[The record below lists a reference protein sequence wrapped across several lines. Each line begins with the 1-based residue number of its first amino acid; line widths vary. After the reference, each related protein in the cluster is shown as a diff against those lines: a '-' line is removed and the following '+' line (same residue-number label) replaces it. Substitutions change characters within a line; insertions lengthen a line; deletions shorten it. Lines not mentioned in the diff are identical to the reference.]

1 MRSRNT
7 FNKLTAFLVVILL
20 AGSKIYAQNLKFSE
34 EPGAFMVEAKKVM
47 QDSRNPLYAKAAA
60 ELDTIWMSTPSTAQQ
75 SQFANIMRKMAA
87 KGQKAGPIFYLLMR
101 NFRTVLTQPEA
112 DVNGFLATLDRASE
126 LYDGKTFQ
134 KVLENMQLLL
144 EKRQLYSSNFNK
156 LYVVAG
162 SYRFRFDDSKPD
174 QDAPTAT
181 APANDGWDTP
191 SDTAALVLTSTEP
204 LPTLTGALLDLKDAA
219 FAMVS
224 GGDSAVFGPS
234 TGAVSLRGGTF
245 VGKGGKF
252 DWAVAGDPSISAE
265 FTDYSFNVVNPRL
278 TVENAMLHDE
288 TRLQK
293 PVQGV
298 FEYKATRRPAGKPAT
313 FPRFVSRKND
323 AVLRNA
329 RKSMIYRG
337 GFSLV
342 GTTVYS
348 TSLTGEPA
356 QLYVTYQDKPSFRAA
371 SKRFILTDSTV
382 AAKVAEFSLP
392 LGRDSVYHPGVRFRY
407 SDDAGQLR
415 LERADGTPYAALPYI
430 DSYHKMNIWAEALR
444 WDFPKEQVEFY
455 MIVGKK
461 EIPARL
467 ESFDY
472 FRKQRFT
479 GIAEDFGFQP
489 LLMAANYVQTKK
501 VQSFSPY
508 DLATQYR
515 QDANIMRNALETLAL
530 DGYFDS
536 NAEADQFRLSKK
548 GILYILANL
557 EKSDYDNFQILS
569 QYQTNSENANASISL
584 KDTLLT
590 VRGVERF
597 VVSDSLKIVAV
608 PSDKIVVIG
617 RGRDFTVNGQLKSAN
632 FRFTGSGLKFNYD
645 QFFVNLNQVDSITY
659 TPQEKYAKGMTGEVG
674 GHVKYEKGGTFYLS
688 DPKNK
693 SGRQKGGKSPRL
705 VIPEGMTVF
714 FDQEVRKDLK
724 YNRDVFF
731 KIPKLDYDSLDKRD
745 VVFTGTFNSD
755 GILPPFKTTLK
766 SMDDN
771 SLGFKYKTTEAMK
784 LYQGKSTVKL
794 SEPLV
799 MDNAGLRTA
808 GTLTHLAAVLPTEE
822 MLLTTDSLLASG
834 NEATIKETTIGK
846 GYFPKVELKN
856 YSLRWFPKADSMFIA
871 TKGNAFNFYAGTTQL
886 EGGLLLRSAGLYGQG
901 ELKRKDSELIS
912 QDIKFNKEGFIANR
926 SQLTVTA
933 GQEKSFRPILL
944 GKNVDVDFNIA
955 KNLVEMTT
963 TDTGFG
969 TDSSALEFPYAA
981 YRTSINKARWN
992 IANKTIA
999 MKGDVANST
1008 FTATAPEQ
1016 EGLAFN
1022 GSAALYEIE
1031 KMTLN
1036 VSGVPYIRTADVKII
1051 PDKGVV
1057 SVRKNGEMTEFKNA
1071 RIEIDTLNSSHRLKD
1086 ANIRISSRNQFE
1098 GSATYQ
1104 YVTSRKDTF
1113 NIKMGNFELHEIG
1126 AAVAD
1131 NSKKTKKTATTAST
1145 TVGYYTTARARVT
1158 EDDKF
1163 QLAPRMQ
1170 YKGDVNLI
1178 AYEPALQLDGLIRP
1192 LLKPRPDL
1200 SSSWITFKEDGTDS
1214 TGIISIK
1221 VNKDLKNEVDQPL
1234 FAGLHYRSGGGMYLS
1249 FLSPKFTERDQDI
1262 YTAQGNLRY
1271 NEERKAFVIM
1281 PPLGA
1286 DSLVNEENAF
1296 VFDDQKGVASFRG
1309 PLQITEPAL
1318 GRAAGQVDV
1327 QVDSARYEFNTLL
1340 MLNLPALSPI
1350 ATELAAKI
1358 VQTNLDEQNSDP
1370 AEDDQDRL
1378 ISKLA
1383 AIIGQKAADEYLTKI
1398 AAGYRPLFEASPEL
1412 DASMVLSN
1420 LNLRWSDVHGAYFSM
1435 GPIGMSNLGRNDINA
1450 QMEGQFE
1457 LRRTDMGDEFSLYLE
1472 LSPDVWFF
1480 MDYAQ
1485 KQLGIVSSDVNFN
1498 DQIMAKSQNAKVK
1511 DGALIP
1517 LGFEEKNL
1525 FLDRFSD
1532 FYQPALKKARI
1543 AKAAAAKKD
1552 AKKKAEKKKVEA
1564 SEGF

>member
-1 MRSRNT
+1 MKSNPIL
-7 FNKLTAFLVVILL
+7 FALAFLLFASTSL
-20 AGSKIYAQNLKFSE
+20 QAQNLKFSE

-47 QDSRNPLYAKAAA
+47 QDSRNPLYAKTAA
-60 ELDTIWMSTPSTAQQ
+60 ELDSIWINTPTAAQQ
-75 SQFANIMRKMAA
+75 TQFAAIMRKLAA
-87 KGQKAGPIFYLLMR
+87 KGQKAGPVFYLLLR

-126 LYDGKTFQ
+126 RYDGRTFQ

-181 APANDGWDTP
+181 TPANDGWDTP
-191 SDTAALVLTSTEP
+191 SDTAKLVLATIEP
-204 LPTLTGALLDLKDAA
+204 LPTLTGALLDLQEAK

-224 GGDSAVFGPS
+224 GGDSAIFGPS

-252 DWAVAGDPSISAE
+252 DWTVAGDPTIYAE
-265 FTDYSFNVVNPRL
+265 FTDYSFNVVNPKL
-278 TVENAMLHDE
+278 NVENATLNDKG
-288 TRLQK
+288 RLEK

-298 FEYKATRRPAGKPAT
+298 FEFKATRRPAEKPAT
-313 FPRFVSRKND
+313 FPRFVSSKND
-323 AVLRNA
+323 AVLRNI
-329 RKSMIYRG
+329 RKSMVYKG

-348 TSLTGEPA
+348 TSRTGEPA
-356 QLYVTYQDKPSFRAA
+356 QLYVKYQDKPAFRAT
-371 SKRFILTDSTV
+371 SKRFVLTDSTV
-382 AAKVAEFSLP
+382 AAQVAEISLP

-415 LERADGTPYAALPYI
+415 LERADGTPYAALPYL

-444 WDFPKEQVEFY
+444 WDFSKEQFDFY

-461 EIPARL
+461 EVSARL
-467 ESFDY
+467 ESFDF
-472 FRKQRFT
+472 FRKQRFS
-479 GIAEDFGFQP
+479 GIAEDYGFQP
-489 LLMAANYVQTKK
+489 LSMAANYVQTKK
-501 VQSFSPY
+501 VQAFSAY

-515 QDANIMRNALETLAL
+515 QDPKIMRNALETLAL

-536 NAEADQFRLSKK
+536 NPEADQFRFSKK
-548 GILYILANL
+548 GILYILANM

-569 QYQTNSENANASISL
+569 QYQSNAETANASVSL

-597 VVSDSLKIVAV
+597 VVSDSLKIMAV
-608 PSDKIVVIG
+608 PADKQVVIG

-632 FRFTGSGLKFNYD
+632 FRFTGRGLKFNYD

-705 VIPEGMTVF
+705 VIPEGITVF
-714 FDQEVRKDLK
+714 FDQPVRKKLK
-724 YNRDVFF
+724 YNREVFF

-745 VVFTGTFNSD
+745 VVFLGTFNSD

-766 SMDDN
+766 SMDDS
-771 SLGFKYKTTEAMK
+771 SLGFEYKGTEAMK
-784 LYQGKSTVKL
+784 LYKGKSTLKL
-794 SEPLV
+794 TEPLM
-799 MDNAGLRTA
+799 MDNSGLRTS
-808 GTLTHLAAVLPTEE
+808 GMLTHLAATIPAEE

-834 NEATIKETTIGK
+834 SGASIKEATIGK
-846 GYFPKVELKN
+846 AYFPKVELKN

-886 EGGLLLRSAGLYGQG
+886 EGGLLLRSAGLFGQG
-901 ELKRKDSELIS
+901 ELKRKDSDLIS
-912 QDIKFNKEGFIANR
+912 QDIKFNKEGFVANQ
-926 SQLTVTA
+926 SQFTVTS
-933 GQEKSFRPILL
+933 GQEKTFRPILL

-963 TDTGFG
+963 TASGFG

-981 YRTSINKARWN
+981 YRTSISKARWN

-1031 KMTLN
+1031 KMTLS
-1036 VSGVPYIRTADVKII
+1036 VSGVPYIRTADVKIV

-1086 ANIRISSRNQFE
+1086 ANIRITSRNRFE

-1113 NIKMGNFELHEIG
+1113 NIKMGSFELHEVG
-1126 AAVAD
+1126 AVVAG
-1131 NSKKTKKTATTAST
+1131 NSKKARKPVAATST
-1145 TVGYYTTARARVT
+1145 TGSYYTTARARVA

-1163 QLAPRMQ
+1163 MLAPGMQ

-1178 AYEPALQLDGLIRP
+1178 AYEPALQLDGLLRP
-1192 LLKPRPDL
+1192 QLKPRPDL

-1214 TGIISIK
+1214 TGNITIK
-1221 VNKDLKNEVDQPL
+1221 VNKDLKNEVEEPL

-1249 FLSPKFTERDQDI
+1249 FLSPKFTDRDQDI
-1262 YTAQGNLRY
+1262 FTAQGNLRY
-1271 NEERKAFVIM
+1271 DEESKSFVIM
-1281 PPLGA
+1281 PPPGPDGLI
-1286 DSLVNEENAF
+1286 NEANAF
-1296 VFDDQKGVASFRG
+1296 VFDDKKGLASFSG
-1309 PLQITEPAL
+1309 LLQITEPAL

-1327 QVDSARYEFNTLL
+1327 QVDSARYEFNTLML
-1340 MLNLPALSPI
+1340 LNLPALAPV

-1370 AEDDQDRL
+1370 AEDDQTRL
-1378 ISKLA
+1378 IAKLA
-1383 AIIGQKAADEYLTKI
+1383 AIIGQKAADDYLTKT
-1398 AAGYRPLFEASPEL
+1398 AAGYKPLFEASPEL

-1435 GPIGMSNLGRNDINA
+1435 GPIGMSNLSRNDINA
-1450 QMEGQFE
+1450 QMQGQFE
-1457 LRRTDMGDEFSLYLE
+1457 LRRTDIGDEFSLYLE

-1498 DQIMAKSQNAKVK
+1498 DQIMAKSQNTKVK
-1511 DGALIP
+1511 DGTLIP

-1543 AKAAAAKKD
+1543 AKAAAVKKD
-1552 AKKKAEKKKVEA
+1552 VKKKAEKKKAEA
-1564 SEGF
+1564 TEGF

>member
-1 MRSRNT
+1 MKFNLVLFT
-7 FNKLTAFLVVILL
+7 FAALLL
-20 AGSKIYAQNLKFSE
+20 AGVPLHAQNLKFSE
-34 EPGAFMVEAKKVM
+34 EPGAFMVEAEKVM
-47 QDSRNPLYAKAAA
+47 QDSRNPLYAKTAA
-60 ELDTIWMSTPSTAQQ
+60 ELDSIWMSIPSAAQQ
-75 SQFANIMRKMAA
+75 TQFATIMRKLAA

-162 SYRFRFDDSKPD
+162 SYRFRFDDSEPD
-174 QDAPTAT
+174 QDAPAANT
-181 APANDGWDTP
+181 PANDGWDTP
-191 SDTAALVLTSTEP
+191 SDTAALVLATTEP
-204 LPTLTGALLDLKDAA
+204 LPTLTGALLDLKEAE

-252 DWAVAGDPSISAE
+252 DWTVAGDPSIYVE
-265 FTDYSFNVVNPRL
+265 FTDYSFNVVNPKL
-278 TVENAMLHDE
+278 TVENALLNDKA
-288 TRLQK
+288 RLEK

-298 FEYKATRRPAGKPAT
+298 FEFKATRRPAGKPAT

-329 RKSMIYRG
+329 RKSMTYRG

-356 QLYVTYQDKPSFRAA
+356 QVFVTYQDKPSFRAA

-392 LGRDSVYHPGVRFRY
+392 LGRDSIYHPGVRFRY

-415 LERADGTPYAALPYI
+415 LERADGTPYAALPYL

-444 WDFPKEQVEFY
+444 WDFTKAQVDFY

-461 EIPARL
+461 EVPARL

-472 FRKQRFT
+472 FRKQRFS

-501 VQSFSPY
+501 VQAFSPY

-536 NAEADQFRLSKK
+536 NAQADQFRLSKK
-548 GILYILANL
+548 GIMYILANL
-557 EKSDYDNFQILS
+557 DKSDYDNFQIIS
-569 QYQTNSENANASISL
+569 QYQTNGETANATISL

-608 PSDKIVVIG
+608 PADKQVVIG

-714 FDQEVRKDLK
+714 FDQEIRKDLK
-724 YNRDVFF
+724 YNREVFF

-745 VVFTGTFNSD
+745 VVFLGTFNSD
-755 GILPPFKTTLK
+755 GILPPIKTTLK

-771 SLGFKYKTTEAMK
+771 SLGFEYKAPEAMK
-784 LYQGKSTVKL
+784 LYQGKSTMKL

-799 MDNAGLRTA
+799 MDNSGLRAA
-808 GTLTHLAAVLPTEE
+808 GTLTHLAATLPAEE

-834 NEATIKETTIGK
+834 SEASIKEATIGK

-886 EGGLLLRSAGLYGQG
+886 EGGLLLRSAGLYGHG
-901 ELKRKDSELIS
+901 ELKRKDSDLIS
-912 QDIKFNKEGFIANR
+912 QDIKFNKEGFVANQ
-926 SQLTVTA
+926 SQFTITS
-933 GQEKSFRPILL
+933 GQEKTFRPILL

-955 KNLVEMTT
+955 KNLAEMTT
-963 TDTGFG
+963 TGSGFG
-969 TDSSALEFPYAA
+969 TDSSALEFPYAS

-1036 VSGVPYIRTADVKII
+1036 VSGVPYIRTADVKIV

-1086 ANIRISSRNQFE
+1086 ANIRITSRNHFE

-1113 NIKMGNFELHEIG
+1113 NIKMGNFELHEAG
-1126 AAVAD
+1126 DAVAT
-1131 NSKKTKKTATTAST
+1131 SAKKAKKPVAAST
-1145 TVGYYTTARARVT
+1145 PGTYYTTARARVT

-1192 LLKPRPDL
+1192 QLKPRPDL

-1214 TGIISIK
+1214 TGIITIK
-1221 VNKDLKNEVDQPL
+1221 VTKDLKNEVEQPL

-1262 YTAQGNLRY
+1262 YTAQGTLRY
-1271 NEERKAFVIM
+1271 DEDSKAFVIT
-1281 PPLGA
+1281 PLPGP
-1286 DSLVNEENAF
+1286 DSLVNEANAF
-1296 VFDDQKGVASFRG
+1296 VFDDQKGIASFSG

-1327 QVDSARYEFNTLL
+1327 QVDSARYEFNTLML
-1340 MLNLPALSPI
+1340 LNLPALAPV

-1370 AEDDQDRL
+1370 AEDDQTRL
-1378 ISKLA
+1378 IAKLA
-1383 AIIGQKAADEYLTKI
+1383 ALIGQKAADAYLTTT
-1398 AAGYRPLFEASPEL
+1398 AAGYKPLFDASPDL
-1412 DASMVLSN
+1412 AASMVLSN

-1457 LRRTDMGDEFSLYLE
+1457 LRRTDVGDEFSLYLE

-1480 MDYAQ
+1480 LDYAQ

-1498 DQIMAKSQNAKVK
+1498 DQITAKSQNTRVK

-1543 AKAAAAKKD
+1543 AKAAAAKKEV
-1552 AKKKAEKKKVEA
+1552 KKKAEKKKAEA
-1564 SEGF
+1564 TEGF

>member
-1 MRSRNT
+1 MRLVLFLLVS
-7 FNKLTAFLVVILL
+7 LLGSTALR
-20 AGSKIYAQNLKFSE
+20 AQNLKFSE
-34 EPGAFMVEAKKVM
+34 EPGTFMAEAKKVM

-60 ELDTIWMSTPSTAQQ
+60 DLDTIWMSAPTQPQQ
-75 SQFANIMRKMAA
+75 VQFVNIMRKMAG
-87 KGQKAGPIFYLLMR
+87 KGQKAGPVFYLLMR

-112 DVNGFLATLDRASE
+112 DVNGFLVTLDRASE

-144 EKRQLYSSNFNK
+144 EKRQLYSSNYNK

-174 QDAPTAT
+174 QDAPSA
-181 APANDGWDTP
+181 ALPANDGWDTP
-191 SDTAALVLTSTEP
+191 ADTAALVLTTTEP
-204 LPTLTGALLDLKDAA
+204 LPTLTGALLDLKDAV

-234 TGAVSLRGGTF
+234 TGEVSLRAGTF

-252 DWAVAGDPSISAE
+252 DWTVAGDPSIYAE
-265 FTDYSFNVVNPRL
+265 FGDYSFNAVIPKL
-278 TVENAMLHDE
+278 TVENATLHDDG
-288 TRLQK
+288 RLEK

-298 FEYKATRRPAGKPAT
+298 FEFKATRRPAGKPAT

-323 AVLRNA
+323 AVLRNT
-329 RKSMIYRG
+329 RKSMTYKG

-348 TSLTGEPA
+348 TSLTGQPA
-356 QLYVTYQDKPSFRAA
+356 QLYVTYKQKPAFRAA
-371 SKRFILTDSTV
+371 SKRFVLTDSTV
-382 AAKVAEFSLP
+382 AAQVAEVSLP

-415 LERADGTPYAALPYI
+415 LERADGTSFGGLPYL
-430 DSYHKMNIWAEALR
+430 DTYHKMNIWAEALR
-444 WDFPKEQVEFY
+444 WDFPKEEVQFY

-461 EIPARL
+461 ELPVRL

-472 FRKQRFT
+472 FRKQRFA
-479 GIAEDFGFQP
+479 GIVEDFGFQP

-508 DLATQYR
+508 DLANQYR
-515 QDANIMRNALETLAL
+515 QDATIMRNALESLAL

-536 NAEADQFRLSKK
+536 NPEADQFRLSRK
-548 GILYILANL
+548 GIMYILANL
-557 EKSDYDNFQILS
+557 DKSDYDNFQIIS
-569 QYQTNSENANASISL
+569 QFQANSENANASISL

-597 VVSDSLKIVAV
+597 VVSDSLKIVGV
-608 PSDKIVVIG
+608 PSDKKVVIG
-617 RGRDFTVNGQLKSAN
+617 RGRDFTMNGQLKSAN

-645 QFFVNLNQVDSITY
+645 QFFVNLNHVDSITY
-659 TPQEKYAKGMTGEVG
+659 TPQEKYAKGMSGEVG

-705 VIPEGMTVF
+705 VIPEGLTVF
-714 FDQEVRKDLK
+714 FDQPERNNLT
-724 YNRDVFF
+724 YNREVFF

-745 VVFTGTFNSD
+745 VVFLGTFNSD
-755 GILPPFKTTLK
+755 GILPPFKTVLK

-771 SLGFKYKTTEAMK
+771 SLGFEYKAPGEMK
-784 LYQGKSTVKL
+784 LYQGKSSAKFT
-794 SEPLV
+794 EPLV
-799 MDNAGLRTA
+799 MDNNGLRSA
-808 GTLTHLAAVLPTEE
+808 GTLTHLAATIPAEE

-834 NEATIKETTIGK
+834 SEASIKEATVGK
-846 GYFPKVELKN
+846 GYFPRVELKN
-856 YSLRWFPKADSMFIA
+856 YSLRWFPKADSMLID
-871 TKGNAFNFYAGTTQL
+871 TKGNDFNFYGGTTQL
-886 EGGLLLRSAGLYGQG
+886 AGGLLLRSSGLYGHG
-901 ELKRKDSELIS
+901 ELKRKDSELVS
-912 QDIKFNKEGFIANR
+912 RDIKFNKEGFVANK
-926 SQLTVTA
+926 SQFTVTA
-933 GQEKSFRPILL
+933 GQERSFRPILV
-944 GKNVDVDFNIA
+944 GKNVDVDFNVA

-963 TDTGFG
+963 AASGFG

-999 MKGDVANST
+999 MKGDVASST
-1008 FTATAPEQ
+1008 FTSTAPEQ

-1036 VSGVPYIRTADVKII
+1036 VSGVPHIRTADVKII
-1051 PDKGVV
+1051 PDKGLV
-1057 SVRKNGEMTEFKNA
+1057 SVRKNGEMMEFKNA

-1086 ANIRISSRNQFE
+1086 ANIRITSRNHFE

-1113 NIKMGNFELHEIG
+1113 NIKMGNFELHEAGTATASISKR
-1126 AAVAD
+1126 
-1131 NSKKTKKTATTAST
+1131 SKKAETTPANPGT
-1145 TVGYYTTARARVT
+1145 YYTTARARVT

-1163 QLAPRMQ
+1163 QLAPRMV

-1192 LLKPRPDL
+1192 QLKPRPDL
-1200 SSSWITFKEDGTDS
+1200 ESSWITFKEDGTDS
-1214 TGIISIK
+1214 TGIITIK
-1221 VNKDLKNEVDQPL
+1221 VNKDLKNEVEQPL
-1234 FAGLHYRSGGGMYLS
+1234 HAGLHYRSGGGMYLS

-1271 NEERKAFVIM
+1271 DEDAKAFVIM
-1281 PPLGA
+1281 PFPGK
-1286 DSLVNEENAF
+1286 DSLINEANAF
-1296 VFDDQKGVASFRG
+1296 VFDDQKGVASFSG

-1318 GRAAGQVDV
+1318 GRAAGQVAV
-1327 QVDSARYEFNTLL
+1327 QVDSARYEFNTMLL
-1340 MLNLPALSPI
+1340 LNLPALTPI
-1350 ATELAAKI
+1350 STELATKI

-1370 AEDDQDRL
+1370 AEEDQTRL
-1378 ISKLA
+1378 IAKLA
-1383 AIIGQKAADEYLTKI
+1383 ALIGQKPADDYLTKT
-1398 AAGYRPLFEASPEL
+1398 AAGYKPLFDASPEL
-1412 DASMVLSN
+1412 DVPMVLSN
-1420 LNLRWSDVHGAYFSM
+1420 LDLRWSDIHGAYFSL
-1435 GPIGMSNLGRNDINA
+1435 GKIGMSNLGRNDINA

-1457 LRRTDMGDEFSLYLE
+1457 LRRTDAGDEFSMYLE
-1472 LSPDVWFF
+1472 LSPDVWYY
-1480 MDYAQ
+1480 MDYARQ
-1485 KQLGIVSSDVNFN
+1485 QLGVISSDVNFN
-1498 DQIMAKSQNAKVK
+1498 DQIMAKSQNAKIK
-1511 DGALIP
+1511 GGELIP

-1552 AKKKAEKKKVEA
+1552 AKKKAEKKKAEA
-1564 SEGF
+1564 TEGF